1 MPKVD
6 RGNGRVKQVTKTVF
20 PRKPHLLKK
29 ATSVRGRDT
38 VRLTRH
44 HSDLEI
50 IKALAKS
57 RGFVSGAAKVLGM
70 SSRRIYERIQ
80 ASEALNQA
88 LKDIREENL
97 DMAEN
102 KLLDAVE
109 KRQAW
114 AVCFYLKCQGK
125 KRGYI
130 EQPHAVEFAPL
141 GSGAALGLAYFDA
154 LLIDARERREAKQL
168 GAANVQSQNET
179 DSGVITNESTD
190 TNDS

>member
-1 MPKVD
+1 
-6 RGNGRVKQVTKTVF
+6 
-20 PRKPHLLKK
+20 
-29 ATSVRGRDT
+29 
-38 VRLTRH
+38 
-44 HSDLEI
+44 
-50 IKALAKS
+50 
-57 RGFVSGAAKVLGM
+57 
-70 SSRRIYERIQ
+70 
-80 ASEALNQA
+80 
-88 LKDIREENL
+88 
-97 DMAEN
+97 MAEN